1 MGVTYGRKGITRI
14 WDMKSISPVLS
25 RNIKS
30 VYTRLS
36 SFHRMLPGKRIYNNC
51 RIFIISYLRKA
62 CLKSITC
69 YVSIWTCGTFELT
82 KEFTSLLPRTWNLYT
97 RIPPQRQTCSLPSFK
112 KHMQDQWCQCKL
124 HTSNWDLL
132 VPVFLSVLFACICVY
147 GITCTN
153 VFAWREIDEITE

>member
-51 RIFIISYLRKA
+51 RIFIPE
-62 CLKSITC
+62 KSMLEIDHIITC
-69 YVSIWTCGTFELT
+69 YVSIWTCGTFELA
-82 KEFTSLLPRTWNLYT
+82 KEFTSLLYHERGTYILEFHRRDKRVVCRLISTCKISAKYIQVIGICLCLCSYLYCLHVSAYMVSLV
-97 RIPPQRQTCSLPSFK
+97 QTYL
-112 KHMQDQWCQCKL
+112 HGEKL
-124 HTSNWDLL
+124 MK
-132 VPVFLSVLFACICVY
+132 
-147 GITCTN
+147 
-153 VFAWREIDEITE
+153 